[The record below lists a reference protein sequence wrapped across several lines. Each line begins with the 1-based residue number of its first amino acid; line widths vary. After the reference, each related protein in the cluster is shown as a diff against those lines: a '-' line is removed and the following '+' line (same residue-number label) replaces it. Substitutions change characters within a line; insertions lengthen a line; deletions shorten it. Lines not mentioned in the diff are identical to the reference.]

1 MQLSDHPCRSGKR
14 RATGENAGRATVGR
28 RIERYHC
35 KSLVSEYVDQGKE
48 LGSFS
53 APTMHQKNP
62 PFPVRPA
69 VHGDVFLFIFS
80 AWSNYDPAYLRL
92 IQDCFFSFQVP

>member
-1 MQLSDHPCRSGKR
+1 
-14 RATGENAGRATVGR
+14 
-28 RIERYHC
+28 
-35 KSLVSEYVDQGKE
+35 
-48 LGSFS
+48 
-53 APTMHQKNP
+53 MHQKNP